1 MNERS
6 GFTLTVTQE
15 KYLDQGGAEMQA
27 LIRVAAAVPG
37 AEPGGGPAAVG
48 AAEVII
54 VDCSGSMAI
63 PRPKLLA
70 ARQAAVAALDAMRD
84 GTEFAVLSGRY
95 EATMVYPRQPT
106 LARATPQTRAEAR
119 AAIKRLDATGGT
131 RISSWLAMAAQLL
144 TPYPGL
150 IRHAMLFTDGKN
162 QSESQDG
169 TLDRVLSACR
179 GTFTCDARGIGD
191 EWEPSD
197 LLKIAAVLNGSADGL
212 PDVADLAD
220 DFRVVMREAMRK
232 VVPDV
237 ALRLRPAPGVT
248 IAGFRQAY
256 PADADLTEHGEA
268 ADATA
273 IQYWTGS
280 WSGETRDYIVRLAAR
295 ADGFRQNEDVRL
307 ARVDVCARGAG
318 GEDPAVLAGP
328 QFVLAHWTPDPPPT
342 TGLFTDGYADQRE
355 TGSAIDAGCRAWL
368 AGQFGEAE
376 KEWGRAVKLASAEGD
391 DERLSLLAPLVD
403 MLDPA
408 AGKVRLRDE
417 ISRGD
422 VLRAQVRSVTTTF
435 VATGTAA
442 HPGAAPPASPAALP
456 PPGPAGRPAQPQACP
471 REGCDRVSPAG
482 ARFCEKCGEPL
493 TAAGSEASPEADE

>member
-6 GFTLTVTQE
+6 GFTLTIIQE

-27 LIRVAAAVPG
+27 LIRVTTAIPT
-37 AEPGGGPAAVG
+37 AESGRGPAAVG

-54 VDCSGSMAI
+54 VDCSGSMAS

-70 ARQAAVAALDAMRD
+70 ARRAAVAALDAMRD
-84 GTEFAVLSGRY
+84 GTEFAVLSGRF
-95 EATMVYPRQPT
+95 EATMVYPRRPT
-106 LARATPQTRAEAR
+106 LVRATPQTRAEAR

-162 QSESQDG
+162 QHESQDG
-169 TLDRVLSACR
+169 TLDRVLSDCR

-197 LLKIAAVLNGSADGL
+197 LLKIASVLHGSADGL
-212 PDVADLAD
+212 PDVADLED
-220 DFRVVMREAMRK
+220 HFRAMMREAMRK

-237 ALRLRPAPGVT
+237 ALRIRLAPGVT
-248 IAGFRQAY
+248 VAGFRQIH

-273 IQYWTGS
+273 VQYWTGS
-280 WSGETRDYIVRLAAR
+280 WSGEIRDYIVRLAAR
-295 ADGFRQNEDVRL
+295 ADGFGQNEDERL

-318 GEDPAVLAGP
+318 SDDPVVLAGP
-328 QFVLAHWTPDPPPT
+328 EFVLAHWTPDQPEP
-342 TGLFTDGYADQRE
+342 TGLPLDGYADQRK
-355 TGSAIDAGCRAWL
+355 TGSAIAAGCRAWL

-376 KEWGRAVKLASAEGD
+376 KEWGRAVQFASAADD

-403 MLDPA
+403 VLDPA
-408 AGKVRLRDE
+408 TGKVRLRE
-417 ISRGD
+417 IRRAD
-422 VLRAQVRSVTTTF
+422 VLQAQVRSRTTTF

-442 HPGAAPPASPAALP
+442 YPSAAPPASPAPMP
-456 PPGPAGRPAQPQACP
+456 PPKPARRAAQPQVCP
-471 REGCDRVSPAG
+471 QPKCDRISPAG
-482 ARFCEKCGEPL
+482 AQFCEKCGASL
-493 TAAGSEASPEADE
+493 TAAGSAASWEADE

>member
-6 GFTLTVTQE
+6 GFTLTITQQ

-27 LIRVAAAVPG
+27 LIRVTAAIPS

-54 VDCSGSMAI
+54 VDCSGSMAS

-70 ARQAAVAALDAMRD
+70 ARRAAVAALDAMRD
-84 GTEFAVLSGRY
+84 DTEFAVLSGRY
-95 EATMVYPRQPT
+95 EATMVYPRRPT
-106 LARATPQTRAEAR
+106 LARATPKTRAEAR

-162 QSESQDG
+162 QHESQDG

-197 LLKIAAVLNGSADGL
+197 LLKIASVLHGRADGL
-212 PDVADLAD
+212 PDVADLED
-220 DFRVVMREAMRK
+220 DFRAMMREAMRK

-237 ALRLRPAPGVT
+237 ALRIRPALGVT
-248 IAGFRQAY
+248 VAGFRQIH
-256 PADADLTEHGEA
+256 PADADLTEHGESA
-268 ADATA
+268 GAMA

-280 WSGETRDYIVRLAAR
+280 WSGETRDYIVRLAAH
-295 ADGFRQNEDVRL
+295 ADGFRQNKDERL

-318 GEDPAVLAGP
+318 GDDPAVFAGP
-328 QFVLAHWTPDPPPT
+328 EFVLAHWTPDQPEP
-342 TGLFTDGYADQRE
+342 TGLPLHGYADQRE
-355 TGSAIDAGCRAWL
+355 TGSAIAAGCRAWL
-368 AGQFGEAE
+368 EGQFGEAE
-376 KEWGRAVKLASAEGD
+376 KEWGRAVKLASAAGD
-391 DERLSLLAPLVD
+391 EERLSLLAPLVD
-403 MLDPA
+403 APDPA
-408 AGKVRLRDE
+408 TGKVRLRDE
-417 ISRGD
+417 IRRAD

-442 HPGAAPPASPAALP
+442 HPDAAPQAPLP
-456 PPGPAGRPAQPQACP
+456 PPRPAGRPAQPQACP
-471 REGCDRVSPAG
+471 RPGCDRVSPAG
-482 ARFCEKCGEPL
+482 ARFCEKCGAPL
-493 TAAGSEASPEADE
+493 TAAGSDASREADE

>member
-1 MNERS
+1 MVS
-6 GFTLTVTQE
+6 
-15 KYLDQGGAEMQA
+15 
-27 LIRVAAAVPG
+27 PG
-37 AEPGGGPAAVG
+37 AAGVAPVVVVGPISEPSACVATMCFSSLCRKKAG
-48 AAEVII
+48 
-54 VDCSGSMAI
+54 CSCSMAM

-237 ALRLRPAPGVT
+237 ALRL
-248 IAGFRQAY
+248 
-256 PADADLTEHGEA
+256 
-268 ADATA
+268 
-273 IQYWTGS
+273 
-280 WSGETRDYIVRLAAR
+280 
-295 ADGFRQNEDVRL
+295 
-307 ARVDVCARGAG
+307 
-318 GEDPAVLAGP
+318 
-328 QFVLAHWTPDPPPT
+328 
-342 TGLFTDGYADQRE
+342 
-355 TGSAIDAGCRAWL
+355 
-368 AGQFGEAE
+368 
-376 KEWGRAVKLASAEGD
+376 
-391 DERLSLLAPLVD
+391 
-403 MLDPA
+403 
-408 AGKVRLRDE
+408 
-417 ISRGD
+417 
-422 VLRAQVRSVTTTF
+422 
-435 VATGTAA
+435 
-442 HPGAAPPASPAALP
+442 
-456 PPGPAGRPAQPQACP
+456 
-471 REGCDRVSPAG
+471 DR
-482 ARFCEKCGEPL
+482 
-493 TAAGSEASPEADE
+493 